1 MFRAGLTLRLAVL
14 VLPLLLPAAAR
25 ADDDDAMDIEFW
37 RAIQNSTVPAEYQ
50 AYLDAFPH
58 GKFARLAALRAHQA
72 APAAVPAPLP
82 TTAIPLPA
90 AAPPARTA
98 PAARTAA
105 AAPAA
110 PAAPAAAAATDDTD
124 TVDGQI
130 VLTPATPRV
139 GQAIRATCENFPEPT
154 NYDKLVV
161 VPAGTP
167 VMDPD
172 KPVDM
177 TKVVSWFYAK
187 NCFSAPVTFP
197 PLAPG
202 AYEIRFMTRLY
213 SNFGVVE
220 MHAMTAFRVR

>member
-1 MFRAGLTLRLAVL
+1 MMYRTGLTLRLAAV

-58 GKFARLAALRAHQA
+58 GKFAKLAALRAHQA

-98 PAARTAA
+98 PAAQTAA

-110 PAAPAAAAATDDTD
+110 AADDAD
-124 TVDGQI
+124 TADGQI

-139 GQAIRATCENFPEPT
+139 GQTIRATCENFPEPST
-154 NYDKLVV
+154 FDKLVV

-172 KPVDM
+172 KPADM
-177 TKVVSWFYAK
+177 TKVVSFNYAV
-187 NCFSAPVTFP
+187 NCFRAPVTFP

-213 SNFGVVE
+213 SNAGVVE
-220 MHAMTAFRVR
+220 MHAMTAFRVH